1 MKPLFTPE
9 ELAELAAFDAEV
21 DASDITF
28 EEAAEVDSIDR
39 DIKRS
44 NLSDKARK
52 LAEYQR
58 RYREANKDEIAEYQ
72 RRYREAN
79 KEKINERR
87 RQKRNAA
94 KGAAVHDG

>member
-1 MKPLFTPE
+1 MKSLFTPE

-28 EEAAEVDSIDR
+28 EEAAEVNSIDC

-52 LAEYQR
+52 IAEKRR
-58 RYREANKDEIAEYQ
+58 RYY
-72 RRYREAN
+72 EAN

>member
-1 MKPLFTPE
+1 MKSLFTPE

-28 EEAAEVDSIDR
+28 EEAAEVNSIDR

-52 LAEYQR
+52 IAEKQR
-58 RYREANKDEIAEYQ
+58 RYREANKG
-72 RRYREAN
+72 
-79 KEKINERR
+79 KINERR

-94 KGAAVHDG
+94 KGAAVHDE